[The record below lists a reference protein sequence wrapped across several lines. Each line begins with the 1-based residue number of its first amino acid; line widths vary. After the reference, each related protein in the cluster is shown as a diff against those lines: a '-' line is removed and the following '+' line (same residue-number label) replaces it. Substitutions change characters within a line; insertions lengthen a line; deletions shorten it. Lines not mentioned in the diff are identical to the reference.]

1 MTVVHPESR
10 VWASRGA
17 LSGDENVRGDLPVPA
32 LQVAD
37 LGIRSPTLAS
47 ASASGDE
54 PFSCSAISLI
64 LGPGVD
70 SRAIASSSLQV
81 TSCWRHSR
89 DDNP

>member
-47 ASASGDE
+47 ASASGGRAVLL
-54 PFSCSAISLI
+54 FSHKLDP
-64 LGPGVD
+64 GPG
-70 SRAIASSSLQV
+70 R
-81 TSCWRHSR
+81 
-89 DDNP
+89 